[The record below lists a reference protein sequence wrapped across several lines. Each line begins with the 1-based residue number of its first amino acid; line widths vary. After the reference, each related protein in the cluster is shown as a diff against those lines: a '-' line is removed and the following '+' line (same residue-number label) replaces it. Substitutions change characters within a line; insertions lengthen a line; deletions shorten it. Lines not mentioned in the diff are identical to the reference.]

1 MAKLLQ
7 DINNLLCLFYVR
19 DVSLRLM
26 NFDVENY
33 MKVFHHYNFKV
44 RMKMLGSVE
53 WTEELYFGEVKEIFG
68 RKFYFCCPLE
78 PNESGNI
85 SFVINEI

>member
-1 MAKLLQ
+1 
-7 DINNLLCLFYVR
+7 
-19 DVSLRLM
+19 
-26 NFDVENY
+26 

-53 WTEELYFGEVKEIFG
+53 WTEELYFGEVKGIFG
-68 RKFYFCCPLE
+68 RKFYFCCSLE

-85 SFVINEI
+85 SFHD